1 MSDETSC
8 RRVIYHGRVQGVGF
22 RFTAH
27 RIAQQHPVRGFVRNL
42 RDGTV
47 ELVAAGSESAV
58 RRFLGEMLDAMRAN
72 ITAADESDWP
82 TPLDSTGFEIRRH

>member
-1 MSDETSC
+1 MLDETTC

-27 RIAQQHPVRGFVRNL
+27 RIAKQHPVRGFVRNL

-47 ELVAAGSESAV
+47 ELVAAGSDAAV
-58 RRFLGEMLDAMRAN
+58 RRFLEDVADAMQGN

-82 TPLDSTGFEIRRH
+82 HAVESVRFEIRRN

>member
-1 MSDETSC
+1 MSDQTAC

-22 RFTAH
+22 RFTTH
-27 RIAQQHPVRGFVRNL
+27 RIARRHPVRGFVRNL

-58 RRFLGEMLDAMRAN
+58 RRFLGEVLEAMRGH

-82 TPLDSTGFEIRRH
+82 HPLESSGFEIRRH